1 MPFGFWFV
9 AGPVGVVGAFGV
21 VVAVDEDPVLGCSVD
36 EDAIL
41 FGDVL
46 FAVSA
51 ALGALGGD
59 E

>member
-1 MPFGFWFV
+1 V
-9 AGPVGVVGAFGV
+9 AGAVGVVGAFVV

-36 EDAIL
+36 EDAVP

-51 ALGALGGD
+51 ALRALGGD